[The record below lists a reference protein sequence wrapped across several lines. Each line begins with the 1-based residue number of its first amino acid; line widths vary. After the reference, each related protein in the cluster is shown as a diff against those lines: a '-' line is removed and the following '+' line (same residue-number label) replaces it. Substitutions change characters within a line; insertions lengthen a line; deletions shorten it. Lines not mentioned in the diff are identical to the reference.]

1 MTTTTSRFVLVAIAL
16 AALAACG
23 RSSPEEVE
31 TAAVVPVTVE
41 AAVTGTLQ
49 SAAHVSGF
57 VEPAPGADFVV
68 TAPASARI
76 VEMPKAEGDVV
87 RSGDLLVRFEIPS
100 LAADTASKRAEI
112 DRANARLQNARSAQA
127 RAKDLFDRGVGAR
140 KDLEDADRELADA
153 EAALGEA
160 KANLTAS
167 STLEGRAVVRATFDG
182 LVAKRSHNPGDL
194 VEPGSSDPIL
204 RVLDPRRLEVAAAV
218 QFADVPNVK
227 PGAAARIRVGA
238 ADPLPAKV
246 VSLAAA
252 VDPATGA
259 APVRLRFDRP
269 ARLPAGTPVQVEI
282 ETQVHENVV
291 LVPVAAVIRE
301 GGEAVVFVAAGD
313 KAERR
318 AVEAG
323 LTDGEHVE
331 ITKGVK
337 AGELVITKGMNGLP
351 DDAKI
356 STEPAGKE
364 GEKDKEKDQDQGQDK
379 DKAKEKPAPDEKG
392 KAPGAGRK

>member
-1 MTTTTSRFVLVAIAL
+1 MTTTTSRFVFVAIAL

-194 VEPGSSDPIL
+194 VEPGSSDRISFEPFSNAAN
-204 RVLDPRRLEVAAAV
+204 RFAVSLDPPAVA
-218 QFADVPNVK
+218 
-227 PGAAARIRVGA
+227 IT
-238 ADPLPAKV
+238 
-246 VSLAAA
+246 S
-252 VDPATGA
+252 TGF
-259 APVRLRFDRP
+259 P
-269 ARLPAGTPVQVEI
+269 
-282 ETQVHENVV
+282 
-291 LVPVAAVIRE
+291 
-301 GGEAVVFVAAGD
+301 
-313 KAERR
+313 
-318 AVEAG
+318 
-323 LTDGEHVE
+323 
-331 ITKGVK
+331 
-337 AGELVITKGMNGLP
+337 
-351 DDAKI
+351 
-356 STEPAGKE
+356 
-364 GEKDKEKDQDQGQDK
+364 
-379 DKAKEKPAPDEKG
+379 
-392 KAPGAGRK
+392 